1 MIAEGTRVAVID
13 DVMGQAV
20 TTAGIAEE
28 ARLVP
33 SIISEAHGVFK
44 YPQQL
49 LRLVQDSDCSAVIAD
64 HRLSQT
70 GFASFT
76 GAEFVASLYDLGMPG
91 VLLSTF
97 SAIDGDTSIKLHRAR
112 IPSLIP
118 RSTLDPR
125 EIMVGLKLSESELA
139 GQISAERKAWRTLV
153 RIEGISKEGEIS
165 VADAIVHTWKPDL
178 AIRYPLDLIEDVS
191 IRKHLANNCSWPVRL
206 LAEVNVGCED
216 ANDLFL
222 RSFEWAPEPNVEE
235 LES

>member
-13 DVMGQAV
+13 DIIGQAE

-28 ARLVP
+28 ARLMP
-33 SIISEAHGVFK
+33 SIISEAHGVFT
-44 YPQQL
+44 YTQQL
-49 LRLVQDSDCSAVIAD
+49 LELVQDNDCSAVIAD

-76 GAEFVASLYDLGMPG
+76 GAEFVANLYDQGMPA

-97 SAIDGDTSIKLHRAR
+97 SAIDSDTSIKLHRAR

-118 RSTLDPR
+118 RNGLDPR

-139 GQISAERKAWRTLV
+139 GHTSAERRAWRTLV
-153 RIEGISKEGEIS
+153 RIEGISKEGEIP
-165 VADAIVHTWKPDL
+165 VVEAIVHTWKPDL
-178 AIRYPLDLIEDVS
+178 AIRYPLELIENLS
-191 IRKHLANNCSWPVRL
+191 LRQHLANNCSWPVRL
-206 LAEVNVGCED
+206 FAEVNVGCDE

-235 LES
+235 LAS

>member
-1 MIAEGTRVAVID
+1 MIDEGTRVAVID

-49 LRLVQDSDCSAVIAD
+49 LKLVQDSDCSAVIAD

-76 GAEFVASLYDLGMPG
+76 GAEFVASLYDLGMPA

-118 RSTLDPR
+118 RNSLDPR

-139 GQISAERKAWRTLV
+139 GRMSAERRPWRTLV
-153 RIEGISKEGEIS
+153 RIEGISNEGEIP
-165 VADAIVHTWKPDL
+165 VADAIIHTWKPDL

-191 IRKHLANNCSWPVRL
+191 IREHLASNSSWPVRL
-206 LAEVNVGCED
+206 LAEVNVGCDD

-235 LES
+235 LVP